1 MAGRHA
7 GEEGRGWHIRSTGL
21 PSGGSGKKEP
31 APAEHEDD
39 GARAVRAVWSG
50 LAGRVE

>member
-31 APAEHEDD
+31 TPAEQWFD

-50 LAGRVE
+50 SVGRVE